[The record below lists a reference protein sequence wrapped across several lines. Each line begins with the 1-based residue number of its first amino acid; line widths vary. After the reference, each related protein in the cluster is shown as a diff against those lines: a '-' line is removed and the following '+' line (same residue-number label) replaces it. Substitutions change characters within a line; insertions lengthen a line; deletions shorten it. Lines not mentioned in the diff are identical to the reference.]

1 MRRLRVPMKAQQQI
15 QELLDKLVAEGE
27 AVPKT
32 KFQPRGNWVSGPP
45 TYVDLAGFTRWRARC
60 KLLISLLDRA
70 GRPWEGELTADW
82 NNRIEQAIKTQS
94 TLQAIKLS
102 VAEGVLLQLEDLV
115 LADAFAN
122 LLEQA
127 KYLLGQGYFLASGVI
142 LRAVLEERLRRLS
155 DRHGLTLSK
164 PKPTL
169 SDYNTELYRAGVYG
183 KVTFKDVESLVA
195 VGNAAAHKDTGITF
209 QQNVSIQF
217 CFLLCWVDGTSIQA
231 PEAGSDRRGEN
242 PSRSASPVANRRFPR
257 RPAGA
262 DSVALPCR

>member
-1 MRRLRVPMKAQQQI
+1 M
-15 QELLDKLVAEGE
+15 
-27 AVPKT
+27 
-32 KFQPRGNWVSGPP
+32 
-45 TYVDLAGFTRWRARC
+45 LAG
-60 KLLISLLDRA
+60 
-70 GRPWEGELTADW
+70 ADF
-82 NNRIEQAIKTQS
+82 
-94 TLQAIKLS
+94 LQAGAHKSTRRAATPPHRTARVGQRRHKASNMTIPHCIWVQWPALS

-209 QQNVSIQF
+209 QQNVSIQ
-217 CFLLCWVDGTSIQA
+217 I
-231 PEAGSDRRGEN
+231 
-242 PSRSASPVANRRFPR
+242 
-257 RPAGA
+257 
-262 DSVALPCR
+262 